1 MSLFDRFRYA
11 VAGLRR
17 RPGTALVHV
26 GRSEPL
32 PRPRPRRALPPLEH
46 PVCPRCGLRH
56 EPRPLPGWGSS
67 GLSAYARP
75 IAPDPWALGRPAP
88 LGRGPA
94 DLSSLARDSAGAWAW
109 GNRRPLLPTPPPPSG
124 QREELHAELD
134 ANRAPSPG
142 PDPPAEP
149 AAPNRPGRGL
159 RMIDV
164 IGQRP
169 PWA

>member
-17 RPGTALVHV
+17 RPGTTLVHV
-26 GRSEPL
+26 GRSESL
-32 PRPRPRRALPPLEH
+32 PRPRPRRALPPPEH

-75 IAPDPWALGRPAP
+75 IAPDPWASGRPAP

-94 DLSSLARDSAGAWAW
+94 HDKAIIRDQASAWRDGGPDVSAYRLDRDAI
-109 GNRRPLLPTPPPPSG
+109 
-124 QREELHAELD
+124 HAELF
-134 ANRAPSPG
+134 
-142 PDPPAEP
+142 PPTVPWWE
-149 AAPNRPGRGL
+149 
-159 RMIDV
+159 
-164 IGQRP
+164 QRD
-169 PWA
+169 